1 MARNLLIENRI
12 LMAKSPASRYQTKQA
27 EDTGSNKGGEHG

>member
-12 LMAKSPASRYQTKQA
+12 LMAKSPASRYQTNLA
-27 EDTGSNKGGEHG
+27 EDTASNRGGEHG